1 MLKELLSVFR
11 GDHPLQAASKDFTK
25 MLDLAREMVLDAT
38 EIFWGRPMSAEERT
52 VLYEKDVQINRL
64 QRSVRKLVVA
74 MLSGPEPSDV
84 PYGLLLMSLVKDVE
98 RLGDYAKNLTEL
110 AQWCPAALPES
121 DENVKEL
128 HEITRA
134 VTALTREA
142 ADVFQR
148 SDVARARELMVEG
161 RSIAKRCDELVRLV
175 ARGEY
180 GAEAAVKL
188 AVGARFF
195 KRVEGHLLNLLSS
208 VVMPLHK
215 LDYYDEDSFAG

>member
-1 MLKELLSVFR
+1 MLKELLSIFR
-11 GDHPLQAASKDFTK
+11 ADHPLQVASEDFTK
-25 MLDLAREMVLDAT
+25 MLDLAQEMVLDAT
-38 EIFWGRPMSAEERT
+38 DVFWGRPLSAEERT
-52 VLYEKDVQINRL
+52 ALYQKDVQINRL

-74 MLSGPEPSDV
+74 TVSGPEPSDV

-110 AQWCPAALPES
+110 AQWCPDELPAS

-128 HEITRA
+128 REITRA
-134 VTALTREA
+134 VTALVREA
-142 ADVFQR
+142 AGVFQR

-161 RSIAKRCDELVRLV
+161 RSISKRCDELVRLV
-175 ARGEY
+175 AKGDY
-180 GAEAAVKL
+180 GAQAAVKL

-215 LDYYDEDSFAG
+215 LDYYDEDAFTG